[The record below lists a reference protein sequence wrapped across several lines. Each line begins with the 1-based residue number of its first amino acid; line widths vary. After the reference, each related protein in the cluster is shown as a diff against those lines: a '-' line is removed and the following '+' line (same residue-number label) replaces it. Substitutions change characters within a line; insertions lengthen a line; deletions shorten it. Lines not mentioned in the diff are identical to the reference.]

1 MPSRRLA
8 ALALLAGAPLFSQ
21 ALRPGLALIP
31 DSVETVEIYPRP
43 AEAEVRGRAFSARFG
58 DAGPFSGLEGRTG
71 IRPADLSPGAA
82 FLAEYPA
89 PAPQGKPGSKAD
101 PAPTRYLAVVPA
113 PAPEALLARLKA
125 TRRGDLWSYQ
135 VAGETRHA
143 AARGGFLLISSDRA
157 TLQAALATKDSLAK
171 EVDAPL
177 ESWLASHD
185 TDLLWSGRTLRA
197 GLDGAVADLHK
208 PAAGPDPALVWKVR
222 FKALVEK
229 AQASVVHA
237 AMGLDLAQDGSVR
250 VAIKAFYRPGSPL
263 AVDAAALAPLGAHP
277 LAGLAQG
284 PFALAL
290 GGQWPDWFSLM
301 GSDPDLA
308 QSTYPAA
315 SLPTG
320 FQVRMAQALQAEQAQ
335 VQALAVRV
343 APPVQAGDPLLK
355 GAVSVL
361 RVSDAR
367 AYLAAQDRIVAL
379 HAEAAAKSG
388 LAPLLTLQ
396 KAILPDLPSYAL
408 VTDLTRLQG
417 GQAQAAMVG
426 GFLFGEPQMRQSVAE
441 VDEHTLVAVFGDG
454 EALRRTLQD
463 LKRTGA
469 LSAAAGIKRTD
480 SLLPQDSRFSLYL
493 DLKGLRDLAQALAA
507 AFGKGGTPLPEV
519 PAVAPLGLAFTC
531 DPSGF
536 QLQGAAHP
544 ETLAALSELFAQL
557 RKTTAQA
564 PEAAPEAGQEAAPE
578 GTEPGGEPAPAPDG
592 D

>member
-8 ALALLAGAPLFSQ
+8 ALALLAGAPLLSQ
-21 ALRPGLALIP
+21 SLKPGLSLIP
-31 DSVETVEIYPRP
+31 AAVETVEIYPRP
-43 AEAEVRGRAFSARFG
+43 AEAELRGQSFSARFG
-58 DAGPFSGLEGRTG
+58 NAGPFSGLEGRTG

-82 FLAEYPA
+82 FMAEFPA
-89 PAPQGKPGSKAD
+89 QPAADAAGAKA
-101 PAPTRYLAVVPA
+101 APPPVRYLAVLPA

-125 TRRGDLWSYQ
+125 TRHGELWSYR
-135 VAGETRHA
+135 VAADGTRYA
-143 AARGGFLLISSDRA
+143 AARAGFLMISADRA
-157 TLQAALATKDSLAK
+157 TLQAALASKDTLAK

-177 ESWLASHD
+177 EAWLASHD

-197 GLDGAVADLHK
+197 GLEGAVADLHK

-222 FKALVEK
+222 FRALVEK

-237 AMGLDLAQDGSVR
+237 ALGLDLAPDGAARLSV
-250 VAIKAFYRPGSPL
+250 KAFYRPGSPL
-263 AVDAAALAPLGAHP
+263 AQDAAALAPLGAHP
-277 LAGLAQG
+277 LSGLPQG
-284 PFALAL
+284 AFALAL

-308 QSTYPAA
+308 QSAYPAA

-320 FQVRMAQALQAEQAQ
+320 FQVRMSQALQAEQAQ

-343 APPVQAGDPLLK
+343 APPAQAGDPLLK

-361 RVSDAR
+361 RVSDAA
-367 AYLAAQDRIVAL
+367 AYLAAQDQVVAL
-379 HAEAAAKSG
+379 HAEAAAKG
-388 LAPLLTLQ
+388 GVAPLLTLQ
-396 KAILPDLPSYAL
+396 KAILPEVTSYAL

-426 GFLFGEPQMRQSVAE
+426 GFLFGEPQMRQSVAK
-441 VDEHTLVAVFGDG
+441 VDAHTLVAVFGDA
-454 EALRRTLQD
+454 EALRRTLKE
-463 LKRTGA
+463 LKRAGA
-469 LSAAAGIKRTD
+469 LDAAAGIKRTD
-480 SLLPQDSRFSLYL
+480 TLLQSGSRFSLYL
-493 DLKGLRDLAQALAA
+493 DLKGLRDLAQGLAA
-507 AFGKGGTPLPEV
+507 AFGKGGSPLPEV

-544 ETLAALSELFAQL
+544 ETLAALSDLFAQL
-557 RKTTAQA
+557 RKATAATPA
-564 PEAAPEAGQEAAPE
+564 PEAAPEEAPE
-578 GTEPGGEPAPAPDG
+578 GAQPGGDPDPVPEA